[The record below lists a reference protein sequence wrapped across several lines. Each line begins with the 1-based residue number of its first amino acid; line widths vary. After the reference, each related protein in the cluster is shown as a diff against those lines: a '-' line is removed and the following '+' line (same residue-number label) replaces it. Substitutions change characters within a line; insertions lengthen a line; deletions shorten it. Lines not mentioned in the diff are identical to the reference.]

1 MNSIRLVS
9 RSLISRSLVS
19 PSVRFVKPFAKP
31 VPRFN
36 QTSAAVQAPKKL
48 KERNG
53 EKNGTIYITESAI
66 NRLKRVL
73 AGDEALRV
81 SVDSGGCKGF
91 NYLFKVEQLVDQQDK
106 VFEVDSSK
114 ILIDPE
120 SYEFLKDSILDYN
133 DELIKS
139 TFLVKDNPQNSDSC
153 SCGISFSPKIF
164 WPVELWISWRHNCDS
179 HN

>member
-1 MNSIRLVS
+1 MNSIRLVG
-9 RSLISRSLVS
+9 RSLISRSLSASFVEPFVK
-19 PSVRFVKPFAKP
+19 PSVRLSAKSLTP
-31 VPRFN
+31 VQRFN
-36 QTSAAVQAPKKL
+36 QTSAAVPAPKKL

-73 AGDEALRV
+73 SDSEALRV

-91 NYLFKVEQLVDQQDK
+91 NYLFKVEETIGEQDK
-106 VFEVDSSK
+106 VFEIDSSK
-114 ILIDPE
+114 ILIDQE
-120 SYEFLKDSILDYN
+120 SYEFLRDSILDYN

-139 TFLVKDNPQNSDSC
+139 SFLIKDNPQNSDSC

-164 WPVELWISWRHNCDS
+164 
-179 HN
+179 